1 MAKRLRSQPIPLVEL
16 VDTIC
21 EQLVDDL
28 ITRIK

>member
-16 VDTIC
+16 VDTIR